1 MAKRPPAPG
10 DLTSQLGSLLRSTWK
25 QLDPARELIAQKAR
39 EGKRELDLALLRR
52 RQKAAL
58 ADLGAA
64 VLELVESG
72 KLDEGEHPELSSPL
86 ARLSALA
93 DQIAEAGG
101 ERGESARSPSRHEED
116 EEDFLDSDDAE
127 LDREDEKKP

>member
-58 ADLGAA
+58 AELGAA
-64 VLELVESG
+64 VLDLVERG
-72 KLDEGEHPELSSPL
+72 KLDEGDHPELSAPL
-86 ARLSALA
+86 AHLSAIA
-93 DQIAEAGG
+93 EEIAEAGG
-101 ERGESARSPSRHEED
+101 ERGGGERPASSASEKAD
-116 EEDFLDSDDAE
+116 LEEDFLDA
-127 LDREDEKKP
+127 DEPDPDPER